1 MLQRRKLTGRESE
14 HGPIDVRRQQ
24 KSKVDSK
31 TKEYKF
37 QTAPKLSNEKGT
49 HASEHP
55 LRMESY
61 AGFNAMF

>member
-1 MLQRRKLTGRESE
+1 MLQRRKLTERESE

-24 KSKVDSK
+24 TSKVDSK
-31 TKEYKF
+31 TREYEF
-37 QTAPKLSNEKGT
+37 RTAPKLSNEKGT

-55 LRMESY
+55 LRMGSY